1 MTSAHACA
9 QPGDSRR
16 IAAIFADHQGAYRA
30 AYPPSSGQKRV
41 ISAIAA
47 CRTAALGGHL
57 QICRDCDKS
66 IPMYNSCRNRHC
78 PTCQGAQQ
86 ARWLAMREQTI
97 LPIPYYH
104 VVFTLPAS
112 LRELVR
118 RNPRTLLGL
127 LMRCAADTLLTLGG
141 DPKRLGARLGV
152 TTVLHTWT
160 RTLQYH
166 PHVHCIVT
174 GGGLSVDGHRWIR
187 ARQSFLFAAGVVRRL
202 FRGRFMAALRQL
214 YAQGRL
220 ALDGPL
226 ACLHDPGQFRI
237 FKEALYD
244 QNWVVYAKAPFGG
257 ARQVFAYLGRYT
269 HRVGLTNARIKSV
282 TSDAVT
288 FATKMARTT
297 TIAPVE
303 FMRRFLLHVLPKGFV
318 KIRHY
323 GIYAAKQVR
332 HVLPKARALI
342 ESMDVRG
349 ARRPHGV
356 TQQMARATSQNQG
369 IIAGPWQARLKLL
382 TGIDVTRCRHC
393 GSHRLHQHPLPR
405 RDSS

>member
-47 CRTAALGGHL
+47 CRTA
-57 QICRDCDKS
+57 
-66 IPMYNSCRNRHC
+66 
-78 PTCQGAQQ
+78 
-86 ARWLAMREQTI
+86 
-97 LPIPYYH
+97 
-104 VVFTLPAS
+104 
-112 LRELVR
+112 
-118 RNPRTLLGL
+118 
-127 LMRCAADTLLTLGG
+127 
-141 DPKRLGARLGV
+141 
-152 TTVLHTWT
+152 
-160 RTLQYH
+160 
-166 PHVHCIVT
+166 
-174 GGGLSVDGHRWIR
+174 
-187 ARQSFLFAAGVVRRL
+187 
-202 FRGRFMAALRQL
+202 
-214 YAQGRL
+214 
-220 ALDGPL
+220 
-226 ACLHDPGQFRI
+226 
-237 FKEALYD
+237 
-244 QNWVVYAKAPFGG
+244 
-257 ARQVFAYLGRYT
+257 
-269 HRVGLTNARIKSV
+269 
-282 TSDAVT
+282 
-288 FATKMARTT
+288 
-297 TIAPVE
+297 PVE

-323 GIYAAKQVR
+323 GIYAGKQVR

-405 RDSS
+405 QDSS